1 MWKNTVQ
8 PDGPQMTI

>member
-1 MWKNTVQ
+1 MTE